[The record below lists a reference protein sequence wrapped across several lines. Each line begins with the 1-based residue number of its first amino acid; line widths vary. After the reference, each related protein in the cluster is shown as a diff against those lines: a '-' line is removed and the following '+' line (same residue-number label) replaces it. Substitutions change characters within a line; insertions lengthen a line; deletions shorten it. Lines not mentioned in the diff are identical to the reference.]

1 MKKIKFLGVAL
12 TAVMFLASCGG
23 GGLQEVEISPLK
35 AKIKGDVGDFI
46 EISNEKCKVVKSQEM
61 GQDWVM
67 TFKLKNIKTG
77 DLNDENYDLDFKL
90 VLTDKSG
97 KPITGLKEFWM
108 SDGLWGTASELK
120 KLRALITE
128 SPGSEEWFTLPMD
141 VDYGSDYEEYL
152 PEGITNFTIR
162 TEVKKVEIAEETS
175 SDNSSSNESYSNSS
189 SKETVSNEDWDAVL
203 KSYESYID
211 QYIKLMKKAANGDA
225 SAMTEYAS
233 MMEKATDLSEKMSN
247 AGDDLSVSQMTKFM
261 KLQTKL
267 TTAAAEMYN

>member
-1 MKKIKFLGVAL
+1 M
-12 TAVMFLASCGG
+12 AVMFLASCGG
-23 GGLQEVEISPLK
+23 GGLQEVEVSPLTT
-35 AKIKGDVGDFI
+35 KIKGDVGDYLQ
-46 EISNEKCKVVKSQEM
+46 ISDEKCKVVKSQEM
-61 GQDWVM
+61 GQDWVI

-108 SDGLWGTASELK
+108 SDGLWRTASELK

-128 SPGSEEWFTLPMD
+128 SPGSEEWFTLSMD

-162 TEVKKVEIAEETS
+162 TEVKEVEIFETTS
-175 SDNSSSNESYSNSS
+175 SDNSSSNDSYSNSS
-189 SKETVSNEDWDAVL
+189 SKSVSNEDWDAVL

-211 QYIKLMKKAANGDA
+211 QYIKLMKKAQNGDMDA
-225 SAMTEYAS
+225 LTEYAS

-247 AGDDLSVSQMTKFM
+247 AGNDLSTSQMAKFV

-267 TTAAAEMYN
+267 ANAAADMSN